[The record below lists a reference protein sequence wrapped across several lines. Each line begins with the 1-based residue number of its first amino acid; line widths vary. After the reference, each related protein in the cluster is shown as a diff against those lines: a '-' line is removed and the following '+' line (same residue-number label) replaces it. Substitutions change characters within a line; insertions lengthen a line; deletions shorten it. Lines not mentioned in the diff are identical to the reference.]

1 MKILIIG
8 GTNFIG
14 PEVVHR
20 LHTMGHEIAVF
31 HRGKTVAELPIGVEE
46 IKSDRTQ
53 LPEMKSELQRLSPDV
68 VLDMFAYTE
77 QDALTIMKSFKGIAQ
92 RVVAISSMDV
102 YRAYNVLLGKESE
115 IVPVPL
121 TEDSPLRQQLYPFK
135 DMPQRALNAPAD
147 YDKILVERVVMSD
160 TDLPGTVIRL
170 PMVYGPKDPLHRLF
184 PYLKRMD
191 ENRPA
196 ILLPE
201 NFAQWRGCY
210 GYVENVAHA
219 IALAV
224 TNPQATGRIYHVADL
239 QVSEI
244 ERLSYFGKA
253 AGWQGEVI
261 SVPKRYLPAGWNLP
275 FNTKQDWLVDT
286 TRIRQE
292 LGYSEV
298 VSQAEALT
306 QTINWER
313 SNPLLEMPQ
322 WTGLE
327 LLDYVTED
335 EILSRLSYS
344 QI

>member
-14 PEVVHR
+14 LSVVNR
-20 LHTMGHEIAVF
+20 LHAIGHEVTIF
-31 HRGKTVAELPIGVEE
+31 HRGKTVAELPIAVKE
-46 IKSDRTQ
+46 IKGDRTQ
-53 LPEMKSELQRLSPDV
+53 LPEMKSELQYLSPDV
-68 VLDMFAYTE
+68 VLDMIAYTE
-77 QDALTIMKSFKGIAQ
+77 QDALITMKAFKGIAQ

-102 YRAYNVLLGKESE
+102 YRAYNVLLGKESD

-135 DMPQRALNAPAD
+135 DIPQRALNAPAD
-147 YDKILVERVVMSD
+147 YEKILVERVVMSD
-160 TDLPGTVIRL
+160 ADLPGTIIRL

-210 GYVENVAHA
+210 GYVENVAYA

-239 QVSEI
+239 PVSEA
-244 ERLSYFGKA
+244 ERLNRIGKA
-253 AGWQGEVI
+253 AGWQGKVI
-261 SVPKRYLPAGWNLP
+261 SVPKQHLPANWNLP
-275 FNTKQDWLVDT
+275 FNTEQAWFADT

-292 LGYSEV
+292 LGYREV
-298 VSQAEALT
+298 VTQEEALK
-306 QTINWER
+306 QTIDWER
-313 SNPLLEMPQ
+313 TNSPPEMTQ
-322 WTGLE
+322 WTGWE
-327 LLDYVTED
+327 LFDYATED
-335 EILSRLSYS
+335 EILTQL
-344 QI
+344 